1 MSSNKSFTYYYSAK
15 ENREIQE
22 IRNKYQPNFKTKLEE
37 VKYLDRQV
45 QTAGHLMSLII
56 GVIGC
61 LVFGLGLCMTIE
73 IIGDYLLLGFFF
85 AVVGTALMISA
96 YPIYRLKSSKVK
108 AELTPSILKLLNEIS
123 VKI

>member
-96 YPIYRLKSSKVK
+96 YPVYRLKSSKVK